1 MIQPIV
7 EGQGEVTAVPLL
19 IRRIVAVY
27 APEAYA
33 HVARPI
39 RVKRDAL
46 VRAEGIENAI
56 ELAARQTGPEDS
68 VLVLLDADKDC
79 PFELARTLTER
90 AQRKRPDRAVRVV
103 VAKCEFEAW
112 FLAAA
117 QSLSGRNGLPQDLK
131 PPADPEAVRDAKGW
145 LSARMS
151 RGQSYKPTVDQAA
164 LAQAVDLERAQG
176 GARSFRKFVKDV
188 LELAQPHSSRSA

>member
-7 EGQGEVTAVPLL
+7 EGHGEVTAVPLL
-19 IRRIVAVY
+19 IRRIVAIY

-33 HVARPI
+33 HVAKPI

-46 VRAEGIENAI
+46 VQAEGIESAI
-56 ELAARQTGPEDS
+56 ELAARQTGPADG

-79 PFELARTLTER
+79 PIELART
-90 AQRKRPDRAVRVV
+90 PDRAVRVV

-117 QSLSGRNGLPQDLK
+117 QSLSGRSGLPQSLD
-131 PPADPEAVRDAKGW
+131 PAADPEAVRDAKGW
-145 LSARMS
+145 LSARME
-151 RGQSYKPTVDQAA
+151 RGQSYKPTVDQVA
-164 LAQAVDLERAQG
+164 LAQAIDLELARD

-188 LELAQPHSSRSA
+188 LELAQHTPPQSP